1 MRLLFIFLSLF
12 LSCETTDEI
21 YNKILTDKFFRGI
34 VADNLIENKKY
45 ADIGEIKEFETY
57 SELRGYVISLVEK
70 NPKKAAELFSGVVKE
85 TGGYKIVSE
94 NYEYEINPV
103 FKSLIDQMKRASSD
117 NSIGDESRRVL
128 SSTLFEGVW
137 KKPDGDLSITS
148 NNTEINDYRVT
159 PEYNSLDLNVN
170 KLLSEKRNIDS
181 IWNYLNEYS
190 VRDINDILKNTQSAY
205 LKFSKYVSSISG
217 MKKINPEQS
226 KSLISIIN
234 EVSKYLKLK
243 VLVIRYRELE
253 ERIMALKSNRLK
265 NSLSDLYNRMI
276 DLSSKNNS
284 TEFDREF
291 MSLFSDMD
299 TIASETTVLNNVYDL
314 KNNLERYY
322 PSCFYDWLV
331 YKINYY
337 IYPSKKFLVMMS
349 QKKDILLLLNKIIS
363 GYEKNGFDHIN
374 SNLLI
379 TEKKSLDDAFKLIED
394 MNEIKNKNRKIQ
406 YYFFD
411 NLIPYDIY
419 TKNGKRYFGL
429 KYAEEIK
436 KH

>member
-253 ERIMALKSNRLK
+253 ERIMALKSIRLK

>member
-159 PEYNSLDLNVN
+159 PEYNSLDINVN

-205 LKFSKYVSSISG
+205 LEFSKYVSSISG

-226 KSLISIIN
+226 KSLIFIIN

-253 ERIMALKSNRLK
+253 ERIMALKSIRLK

>member
-1 MRLLFIFLSLF
+1 MRILLFFFSLF
-12 LSCETTDEI
+12 LNCETTDEI

-70 NPKKAAELFSGVVKE
+70 NPKKAAELFSRVVKE

-137 KKPDGDLSITS
+137 KRPEGELSITS
-148 NNTEINDYRVT
+148 NNNEKNHYRVT
-159 PEYNSLDLNVN
+159 PEYNSLNINVN
-170 KLLSEKRNIDS
+170 KLLSEKRNIDN

-190 VRDINDILKNTQSAY
+190 VKDINDILKNTQSAY
-205 LKFSKYVSSISG
+205 LKFSKYVSGISG
-217 MKKINPEQS
+217 MKKINIEQS
-226 KSLISIIN
+226 ESLISIIN

-253 ERIMALKSNRLK
+253 EKMLGLKSNRLK

-276 DLSSKNNS
+276 ALSSKNNN
-284 TEFDREF
+284 TEFDKEF

-299 TIASETTVLNNVYDL
+299 IIASQTAFLKSLYDL
-314 KNNLERYY
+314 KNNLEEYT

-337 IYPSKKFLVMMS
+337 VHPTRKFSVMMN
-349 QKKDILLLLNKIIS
+349 QKKDILLLLNKIILE
-363 GYEKNGFDHIN
+363 YEKNGFTYIYD
-374 SNLLI
+374 NLLI
-379 TEKKSLDDAFKLIED
+379 TEKKSLDDASRLIED
-394 MNEIKNKNRKIQ
+394 INEIKNKNRKIQ

-419 TKNGKRYFGL
+419 IKNGKRYFGL

-436 KH
+436 RY

>member
-103 FKSLIDQMKRASSD
+103 FKLLIDQMKRASSD

-253 ERIMALKSNRLK
+253 ERIMALKSIRLK